1 MLQNV
6 AFILIGIGILVLIGW
21 AARGFFM
28 AAEISLFI
36 RIVVGVIAVAGIA
49 LLGIAIKDRIAQ
61 AKKNDFKEV
70 EK

>member
-1 MLQNV
+1 MQNV
-6 AFILIGIGILVLIGW
+6 AFILIGIGVLALVGW

-36 RIVVGVIAVAGIA
+36 RIVVGVIAVAGVA

-61 AKKNDFKEV
+61 AKKDDFKEV